1 MITANHYPASYTPYC
16 SGAVDRPLPMPLPL
30 LFRAI
35 SLRRPSA
42 PDRPTVSAVAR
53 AREGRPRTHREL
65 LALLLAASAAVVS
78 TPAAAQSR
86 HIHGVLEQVGTGTP
100 VDDAEVTV
108 TWVIGRGQ
116 QQRRT
121 RSDDAG
127 RFDFRDL
134 PAQRVVL
141 RVRRLGFVPLERTV
155 DLTGDDALLKLLL
168 TESPVRLSDVTIEAD
183 TVVEALERVAAVST
197 LDREALAATRGQT
210 LGETLKH
217 LPGVAVIQ
225 LGPSIAKPVIRGL
238 NSQRVLVMNGGL
250 RQEDQQWGTEH
261 APNLDSFDADAVT
274 VVRGAATVLYGPD
287 ALGGVVRVDHAMV
300 ADTGRMRGEL
310 AVNSFTNS
318 RQGALSLSVQ
328 GGGLTLPGIGATGYR
343 LRLSS
348 RLAGNSASPDYFLS
362 NTGFREL
369 NGSATFGVQ
378 RGWGT
383 SELALSHFGTEL
395 GVLRQAHAGN
405 LDDLQRAMTTAPR
418 DSAFSYTIGRPN
430 QRVSHTTARWR
441 TTFETASR
449 GEVDL
454 VYGLQFN
461 DRREYD
467 NHGPLRVRNTPAF
480 HLRLFTNSLDARW
493 KHPAWRGVTGTVGA
507 TVQQQGNQTLG
518 KAFLIP
524 GYDLYQGAVFA
535 QEEWSADRLTVT
547 AGARG
552 DVFSQTTIA
561 FDDAGIRSPAG
572 TKSWAGFAG
581 SVGAS
586 WRLTDGWQTS
596 LRIARAWRPPT
607 VNERYAQG
615 VHHGSAQYE
624 LGQADLGAE
633 RSLGVEAGVRYAGA
647 RSSLDIAAYDNTVQ
661 DFIYLQPRDPV
672 VTLRGTFPAFN
683 YAQTRARL
691 RGVEVAARWS
701 PLDHLEL
708 QATGTMVRGTNRAT
722 SEPLFDM
729 PADRALLQA
738 RWTGRGARLGAWHV
752 GVGSVLVRQQDGVPS
767 GTIYT
772 LPTAGYALLQL
783 EAGATAARFFS
794 RPLDVSVS
802 VTNALDTRYRD
813 YLSRYRLF
821 VDDPGRDI
829 VVRLRVPI
837 GT

>member
-1 MITANHYPASYTPYC
+1 M
-16 SGAVDRPLPMPLPL
+16 
-30 LFRAI
+30 
-35 SLRRPSA
+35 SLRPSFA
-42 PDRPTVSAVAR
+42 PVASLVLRRARLAVA
-53 AREGRPRTHREL
+53 AV
-65 LALLLAASAAVVS
+65 LALAA
-78 TPAAAQSR
+78 PLAAQSR
-86 HIHGVLEQVGTGTP
+86 HIHGVLEQAGTARS
-100 VDDAEVTV
+100 VSDAEITV
-108 TWVIGRGQ
+108 TWSVGSGL

-121 RSDDAG
+121 RSDGEG

-141 RVRRLGFVPLERTV
+141 RVRRLGYVPLERPV
-155 DLTGDDALLKLLL
+155 DLTRDDVLLKLLL
-168 TESPVRLSDVTIEAD
+168 TESPVQLADVTVRAD

-197 LDREALAATRGQT
+197 LDRDALAAARGQT
-210 LGETLKH
+210 LGETIKH
-217 LPGVAVIQ
+217 LPGVSVIQ

-238 NSQRVLVMNGGL
+238 NSQRVLVTNGGL

-300 ADTGRMRGEL
+300 SDTGRVRGEL
-310 AVNSFTNS
+310 ALNSFTNS

-328 GGGLTLPGIGATGYR
+328 GGGLTLPGIGRTGYR

-348 RLAGNSASPDYFLS
+348 RVAGNAASPDYFLS

-383 SELALSHFGTEL
+383 SELALTHFGTEL

-405 LDDLQRAMTTAPR
+405 FADLQRAMTTAPR

-441 TTFETASR
+441 TTLETATR
-449 GEVDL
+449 GEVEV

-467 NHGPLRVRNTPAF
+467 SHGPLRFQDVPAF

-507 TVQQQGNQTLG
+507 SVLQQGNQTLG
-518 KAFLIP
+518 KGFLIP
-524 GYDLYQGAVFA
+524 GFDLYQGAVFA
-535 QEEWSADRLTVT
+535 QEEWSTDRLTLT

-552 DVFSQTTIA
+552 DLFSQTTLA
-561 FDDAGIRSPAG
+561 FADAGIRSPAG
-572 TKSWAGFAG
+572 TKSWGGFAG
-581 SVGAS
+581 SLGAA
-586 WRLTDGWQTS
+586 WRLNDAWQGS
-596 LRIARAWRPPT
+596 LRLARAWRPPT

-624 LGQADLGAE
+624 LGQANLRAE
-633 RSLGVEAGVRYAGA
+633 RSLGVEAGLRYAGE
-647 RSSLDIAAYDNTVQ
+647 RTSLDLAAYDNTVD
-661 DFIYLQPRDPV
+661 DFIYLQPREPV

-683 YAQTRARL
+683 YAQTQARL

-701 PLDHLEL
+701 PVDRIEL
-708 QATGTMVRGTNRAT
+708 LATGTIVRGTNRRTA
-722 SEPLFDM
+722 EPLFDM
-729 PADRALLQA
+729 PADRALVQA
-738 RWTGRGARLGAWHV
+738 RWTGRHASLGAWHV
-752 GVGSVLVRQQDGVPS
+752 GLGSVLVRRQDGVPD

-772 LPTAGYALLQL
+772 LPTAGYALLQ
-783 EAGATAARFFS
+783 ADVGTVAARLFG
-794 RPLDVSVS
+794 RPLDVSMS
-802 VTNALDTRYRD
+802 LNNALDTRYRD

-821 VDDPGRDI
+821 VDDPGRDV
-829 VVRLRVPI
+829 VVRLRVPL
-837 GT
+837 GA

>member
-1 MITANHYPASYTPYC
+1 VFPS
-16 SGAVDRPLPMPLPL
+16 LE
-30 LFRAI
+30 LFRT
-35 SLRRPSA
+35 LRRRLA
-42 PDRPTVSAVAR
+42 VTVVLGAFTMGWPVAVR
-53 AREGRPRTHREL
+53 AQQRHLHGTL
-65 LALLLAASAAVVS
+65 TQAGAN
-78 TPAAAQSR
+78 TP
-86 HIHGVLEQVGTGTP
+86 I
-100 VDDAEVTV
+100 DDAEVSV
-108 TWVIGRGQ
+108 VWAIGRGQ

-121 RSDDAG
+121 RSDAAG
-127 RFDFRDL
+127 QFDFRDL
-134 PAQRVVL
+134 PAQPVLL
-141 RVRRLGFVPLERTV
+141 RVRRLGFRPVERTV
-155 DLTGDDALLKLLL
+155 DLTRDDVVLTLSL
-168 TESPVRLSDVTIEAD
+168 TEAPVQLAGVTIQAD

-197 LDREALAATRGQT
+197 LDREALNATRGQT

-217 LPGVAVIQ
+217 LPGVSVIQ

-261 APNLDSFDADAVT
+261 APNLDSFDADAIT

-300 ADTGRMRGEL
+300 ADTGRARSEL
-310 AVNSFTNS
+310 AFNTFTNS
-318 RQGALSLSVQ
+318 RQGALSFSVQ
-328 GGGLTLPGIGATGYR
+328 GGGLTLPGVGRTGYR
-343 LRLSS
+343 VRVSS
-348 RLAGNSASPDYFLS
+348 RLAGNAATPDYFLS

-378 RGWGT
+378 RAWGT

-405 LDDLQRAMTTAPR
+405 FDDLQRAMSTAPR
-418 DSAFSYTIGRPN
+418 DSAFSYDIGRPN
-430 QRVSHTTARWR
+430 QRVSHTAARWR
-441 TTFETASR
+441 TTLETASR
-449 GEVDL
+449 GEFDL

-467 NHGPLRVRNTPAF
+467 NHGPLRFRNTPAF

-493 KHPAWRGVTGTVGA
+493 KHPAWRGLTGTVGT
-507 TVQQQGNQTLG
+507 TVMQQGNQTIG

-524 GYDLYQGAVFA
+524 GFDLYQGAVFG
-535 QEEWSADRLTVT
+535 QEEWSRDRLTVT

-552 DVFSQTTIA
+552 DVFQQTTIA
-561 FDDAGIRSPAG
+561 FADAGIRSPAG
-572 TKSWAGFAG
+572 TKSWSGFAG

-586 WRLTDGWQTS
+586 WRFSDAWQS
-596 LRIARAWRPPT
+596 SVRVARAWRPPT

-624 LGQADLGAE
+624 LGQADLRAE
-633 RSLGVEAGVRYAGA
+633 RSLGVEAGLRYVGTT
-647 RSSLDIAAYDNTVQ
+647 RSLDVAVYDNTVR
-661 DFIYLQPRDPV
+661 DFIFLQPRDPV

-701 PLDHLEL
+701 PVERLEL

-722 SEPLFDM
+722 AQPLFDM

-738 RWTGRGARLGAWHV
+738 RVNGRRAALGAWHL
-752 GVGSVLVRQQDGVPS
+752 GLGSVLVRRQDGVPE

-772 LPTAGYALLQL
+772 LPTAGYALLQI
-783 EAGATAARFFS
+783 EAGMTAARLF
-794 RPLDVSVS
+794 RQPIDVSLS

-821 VDDPGRDI
+821 VNDPGRD
-829 VVRLRVPI
+829 VVMRVRVPI
-837 GT
+837 GS